1 MMKRKKRLSAA
12 FLALGICVSLI
23 SPVPARAAEATENT
37 GISTNSIPGWPQA
50 QDITSSAAVVVEEST
65 STILYAKNMD
75 QPLYPSSAVKIMTC
89 LVALENSSLDEQITM
104 TETGVAEVTDGSAN
118 ISSQLGEVFTM
129 EQCLYAI
136 MVGSA
141 NDIALQVAEHVSGS
155 VEAFVQKMNEK
166 AKEVGCKDTVFTN
179 PTGLPDEN
187 QHTTAHDLARITRA
201 AMQNKTFR
209 AIASASSYTIP
220 ATNLSGG
227 DRVLTSNF
235 TMTKPGDPAYYQ
247 GCLGGKEGFTQASG
261 SVLAT
266 AAKRNGMTLICV
278 VLNGASRQT
287 TDDEAIALLDYG
299 FDNFKKVSLG
309 NNDFSIV
316 SGGTVIIP
324 SNASASD
331 LKTTDQKQDDGT
343 LKRKYFFGNDKQVGS
358 AKVEVRDTNANK
370 QALAESEKH
379 LEEAQDFSNVH
390 TNFPYY
396 LIGGIGIILLA
407 LLIWAI
413 VKVVKS

>member
-12 FLALGICVSLI
+12 LLALGICISLI
-23 SPVPARAAEATENT
+23 SPVPAKAAEVTENT
-37 GISTNSIPGWPQA
+37 GISTNAIPGWPQA
-50 QDITSSAAVVVEEST
+50 QDITSTAAVVVEEST

-89 LVALENSSLDEQITM
+89 LVALENSSLDEQVTM
-104 TETGVAEVTDGSAN
+104 TETGIAEVTDGSAN

-201 AMQNKTFR
+201 AMQNDTLR
-209 AIASASSYTIP
+209 TISSSVSYTIP

-235 TMTKPGDPAYYQ
+235 TMIKPGDPAYYQ

-266 AAKRNGMTLICV
+266 AANRNGMTLICV
-278 VLNGASRQT
+278 VLNGASGQ

-299 FDNFKKVSLG
+299 FNNFKKISLG

>member
-12 FLALGICVSLI
+12 LLALGICVSLL
-23 SPVPARAAEATENT
+23 SPAPAKAAEVTENT
-37 GISTNSIPGWPQA
+37 GISTNAIPGWPQA
-50 QDITSSAAVVVEEST
+50 QDITSAAAVVVEEST
-65 STILYAKNMD
+65 STILYAKNME

-89 LVALENSSLDEQITM
+89 LVALENSSLDEQVTM

-141 NDIALQVAEHVSGS
+141 NDIALQVAEHVGGS

-201 AMQNKTFR
+201 AMQNDTLR
-209 AIASASSYTIP
+209 TIASAASYTIP

-261 SVLAT
+261 SVLTT

-278 VLNGASRQT
+278 VLNGASGQ
-287 TDDEAIALLDYG
+287 TDDEAISLLDYG
-299 FDNFKKVSLG
+299 FNNFKKVSLG
-309 NNDFSIV
+309 NDDFSIV

-324 SNASASD
+324 SDASASD
-331 LKTTDQKQDDGT
+331 LKTKDQKQDDGT
-343 LKRKYFFGNDKQVGS
+343 LKRKYFFGENKQVGT
-358 AKVEVRDTNANK
+358 AKVEIRDTNANK
-370 QALAESEKH
+370 QALAENEKH
-379 LEEAQDFSNVH
+379 LEEAQDFSDTH

-396 LIGGIGIILLA
+396 LIGGIGIVLLG

-413 VKVVKS
+413 VRVVKS

>member
-12 FLALGICVSLI
+12 LLALGICISLI
-23 SPVPARAAEATENT
+23 SPVPAKAAEVTENT
-37 GISTNSIPGWPQA
+37 GISTNAIPGWPQA
-50 QDITSSAAVVVEEST
+50 QDITSTAAVVVEEST

-89 LVALENSSLDEQITM
+89 LVALENSSLDEQVTM
-104 TETGVAEVTDGSAN
+104 TETGIAEVTDGSAN

-201 AMQNKTFR
+201 AMQNDTLR
-209 AIASASSYTIP
+209 TISSSVSYTIP

-235 TMTKPGDPAYYQ
+235 TMIKPGDPAYYQ

-266 AAKRNGMTLICV
+266 AANRNGMTLICV
-278 VLNGASRQT
+278 VLNGASGQ

-299 FDNFKKVSLG
+299 FNNFKKVSLG

-324 SNASASD
+324 SSASASD

>member
-12 FLALGICVSLI
+12 LLALGICISLI
-23 SPVPARAAEATENT
+23 SPVPAKAAEVTENT
-37 GISTNSIPGWPQA
+37 GISTNAIPGWPQA
-50 QDITSSAAVVVEEST
+50 QDITSTAAVVVEEST

-89 LVALENSSLDEQITM
+89 LVALENSSLDEQVTM
-104 TETGVAEVTDGSAN
+104 TETGVAEVKDGSAN

-201 AMQNKTFR
+201 AMQNDTLR
-209 AIASASSYTIP
+209 TISSSVSYTIP

-235 TMTKPGDPAYYQ
+235 TMIKPGDPAYYQ

-266 AAKRNGMTLICV
+266 AANRNGMTLICV
-278 VLNGASRQT
+278 VLNGASGQ

-299 FDNFKKVSLG
+299 FNNFKKVSLG

>member
-1 MMKRKKRLSAA
+1 MMKRKNRLSAA
-12 FLALGICVSLI
+12 LLTLGICVSLL
-23 SPVPARAAEATENT
+23 SPVPAKAAEATENT
-37 GISTNSIPGWPQA
+37 GISTNAIPGWPQA
-50 QDITSSAAVVVEEST
+50 QDIASAAAVVVEEST
-65 STILYAKNMD
+65 STILYEKNMN

-89 LVALENSSLDEQITM
+89 LVALENSSLEEQVTM

-141 NDIALQVAEHVSGS
+141 NDIALQVAEHVGGS

-166 AKEVGCKDTVFTN
+166 ALEVGCKDTVFTN

-201 AMQNKTFR
+201 AMQNETFR
-209 AIASASSYTIP
+209 VIASAPSYTIP

-235 TMTKPGDPAYYQ
+235 TMTKPGDPSYYQ

-266 AAKRNGMTLICV
+266 AAERNGMTLICV
-278 VLNGASRQT
+278 VLNGVSGQ
-287 TDDEAIALLDYG
+287 TDDEAVSLLDYG
-299 FDNFKKVSLG
+299 FNNFKKLSLG
-309 NNDFSIV
+309 NDDFSIV

-324 SNASASD
+324 AAASASE
-331 LKTTDQKQDDGT
+331 LKTKEQKQDDGT
-343 LKRKYFFGNDKQVGS
+343 LKRKYFFGDNKQVGS
-358 AKVEVRDTNANK
+358 AKVEIRDTSANK
-370 QALAESEKH
+370 QALAENEKY
-379 LEEAQDFSNVH
+379 LEEAQDFSDAH

-396 LIGGIGIILLA
+396 LISGIGIILLG

-413 VKVVKS
+413 VKIVKS

>member
-12 FLALGICVSLI
+12 LLALGICISLI
-23 SPVPARAAEATENT
+23 SPVPAKAAEVTENT
-37 GISTNSIPGWPQA
+37 GISTNAIPGWPQA
-50 QDITSSAAVVVEEST
+50 QDITSTAAVVVEEST

-89 LVALENSSLDEQITM
+89 LVALENSSLDEQVTM

-201 AMQNKTFR
+201 AMQNDTLR
-209 AIASASSYTIP
+209 TISSSVSYTIP

-235 TMTKPGDPAYYQ
+235 TMIKPGDPAYYQ

-266 AAKRNGMTLICV
+266 AANRNGMTLICV
-278 VLNGASRQT
+278 VLNGASGQ

-299 FDNFKKVSLG
+299 FNNFKKVSLG

-370 QALAESEKH
+370 HALAESEKH

>member
-12 FLALGICVSLI
+12 LLALGICISLI
-23 SPVPARAAEATENT
+23 SPVSAKAAEVTENT
-37 GISTNSIPGWPQA
+37 GISTNAIPGWPQA
-50 QDITSSAAVVVEEST
+50 QDITSTAAVVVEEST
-65 STILYAKNMD
+65 STILYAKNME

-89 LVALENSSLDEQITM
+89 LVALENSSLDEQVTM

-201 AMQNKTFR
+201 AMQNDTLR
-209 AIASASSYTIP
+209 TISSSVSYTIP

-235 TMTKPGDPAYYQ
+235 TMIKPGDPAYYQ

-266 AAKRNGMTLICV
+266 AANRNGMTLICV
-278 VLNGASRQT
+278 VLNGASGQ

-299 FDNFKKVSLG
+299 FSNFKKVSLG

>member
-12 FLALGICVSLI
+12 LLALGICISLI
-23 SPVPARAAEATENT
+23 SPVPAKAAEVTENT
-37 GISTNSIPGWPQA
+37 GISTNAIPGWPQA
-50 QDITSSAAVVVEEST
+50 QDITSTAAVVVEEST

-89 LVALENSSLDEQITM
+89 LVALENSSLDEQVTM

-201 AMQNKTFR
+201 AMQNDTLR
-209 AIASASSYTIP
+209 TISSSVSYTIP

-235 TMTKPGDPAYYQ
+235 TMIKPGDPAYYQ

-266 AAKRNGMTLICV
+266 AANRNGMTLICV
-278 VLNGASRQT
+278 VLNGASGQ

-299 FDNFKKVSLG
+299 FNNFKKVSLE

-324 SNASASD
+324 SSASASD

>member
-12 FLALGICVSLI
+12 LLALGICISLI
-23 SPVPARAAEATENT
+23 SPVPAKAAEVTENT
-37 GISTNSIPGWPQA
+37 GISTNAIPGWPQA
-50 QDITSSAAVVVEEST
+50 QDITSTAAVVVEEST

-89 LVALENSSLDEQITM
+89 LVALENSSLDEQVTM

-201 AMQNKTFR
+201 AMQNDTLR
-209 AIASASSYTIP
+209 TISSSVSYTIP

-235 TMTKPGDPAYYQ
+235 TMIKPGDPAYYQ

-266 AAKRNGMTLICV
+266 AANRNGMTLICV
-278 VLNGASRQT
+278 VLNGASGQ

-299 FDNFKKVSLG
+299 FSNFKKVSLG

-324 SNASASD
+324 SSASASD

>member
-12 FLALGICVSLI
+12 LLALGICISLI
-23 SPVPARAAEATENT
+23 SPVPAKAAEVTENT
-37 GISTNSIPGWPQA
+37 GISTNAIPGWPQA
-50 QDITSSAAVVVEEST
+50 QDITSTAAVVVEEST

-89 LVALENSSLDEQITM
+89 LVALENSSLDEQVTM

-201 AMQNKTFR
+201 AMQNDTLR
-209 AIASASSYTIP
+209 TISSSVSYTIP

-235 TMTKPGDPAYYQ
+235 TMIKPGDPAYYQ

-266 AAKRNGMTLICV
+266 AANRNGMTLICV
-278 VLNGASRQT
+278 VLNGASGQ

-299 FDNFKKVSLG
+299 FNNFKNVSLG

-324 SNASASD
+324 SSASASD

>member
-12 FLALGICVSLI
+12 LLALGICISLI
-23 SPVPARAAEATENT
+23 SPVPAKAAEVTENT
-37 GISTNSIPGWPQA
+37 GISTNAIPGWPQA
-50 QDITSSAAVVVEEST
+50 QDITSTAAVVVEEST
-65 STILYAKNMD
+65 STILYAKNMA

-89 LVALENSSLDEQITM
+89 LVALENSSLDEQVTM

-201 AMQNKTFR
+201 AMQNDTLR
-209 AIASASSYTIP
+209 TISSSVSYTIP

-235 TMTKPGDPAYYQ
+235 TMIKPGDPAYYQ

-266 AAKRNGMTLICV
+266 AANRNGMTLICV
-278 VLNGASRQT
+278 VLNGASGQ

-299 FDNFKKVSLG
+299 FNNFKKVSLG

-324 SNASASD
+324 SSASASD

>member
-12 FLALGICVSLI
+12 LLALGICISLI
-23 SPVPARAAEATENT
+23 SPVSAKAAEVTENT
-37 GISTNSIPGWPQA
+37 GISTNAIPGWPQA
-50 QDITSSAAVVVEEST
+50 QDITSTAAVVVEEST

-89 LVALENSSLDEQITM
+89 LVALENSSLDEQVTM

-201 AMQNKTFR
+201 AMQNDTLR
-209 AIASASSYTIP
+209 TSSSSVSYTIP

-235 TMTKPGDPAYYQ
+235 TMIKPGDPAYYQ

-266 AAKRNGMTLICV
+266 AANRNGMTLICV
-278 VLNGASRQT
+278 VLNGASGQ

-299 FDNFKKVSLG
+299 FNNFKKVSLG

>member
-1 MMKRKKRLSAA
+1 MMKRQKRLSAA
-12 FLALGICVSLI
+12 LLALGICVSVI
-23 SPVPARAAEATENT
+23 TPIPARAAEATENT

-89 LVALENSSLDEQITM
+89 LVALENSSLDEQVTM

-155 VEAFVQKMNEK
+155 VDAFVQKMNEK

-201 AMQNKTFR
+201 AMQNETFR
-209 AIASASSYTIP
+209 AIASAPSYTIP

-235 TMTKPGDPAYYQ
+235 TMTKPGDPAYYK

-278 VLNGASRQT
+278 VLHGASGQ

-299 FDNFKKVSLG
+299 FSNFKKVSLG
-309 NNDFSIV
+309 NDDFSIV
-316 SGGTVIIP
+316 SGGTVIVP
-324 SNASASD
+324 SDTSASD
-331 LKTTDQKQDDGT
+331 LKTKDQKQDDGT
-343 LKRKYFFGNDKQVGS
+343 LKRRYFFGENKQVGS

-370 QALAESEKH
+370 QALAEGEKH
-379 LEEAQDFSNVH
+379 LEEAQKFSDVH
-390 TNFPYY
+390 TDFPYY
-396 LIGGIGIILLA
+396 LIGGIGIALLG

-413 VKVVKS
+413 VKIVKS

>member
-12 FLALGICVSLI
+12 LLALGICISLI
-23 SPVPARAAEATENT
+23 SPVPAKAAEVTENT
-37 GISTNSIPGWPQA
+37 GISTNAIPGWPQA
-50 QDITSSAAVVVEEST
+50 QDITSTAAVVVEEST

-89 LVALENSSLDEQITM
+89 LVALENSSLDEQVTM

-201 AMQNKTFR
+201 AMQNDTLR
-209 AIASASSYTIP
+209 TISSSVSYTIP

-235 TMTKPGDPAYYQ
+235 TMIKPGDPAYYQ

-266 AAKRNGMTLICV
+266 AANRNGMTLICV
-278 VLNGASRQT
+278 VLNGASGQ

-299 FDNFKKVSLG
+299 FSNFKKVSLG

>member
-12 FLALGICVSLI
+12 LLALGICISLI
-23 SPVPARAAEATENT
+23 SPVPAKAAEVTENT
-37 GISTNSIPGWPQA
+37 GISTNAIPDWPQA
-50 QDITSSAAVVVEEST
+50 QDITSTAAVVVEEST

-89 LVALENSSLDEQITM
+89 LVALENSSLDEQVTM

-201 AMQNKTFR
+201 AMQNDTLR
-209 AIASASSYTIP
+209 TISSSVSYTIP

-235 TMTKPGDPAYYQ
+235 TMIKPGDPAYYQ

-266 AAKRNGMTLICV
+266 AANRNGMTLICV
-278 VLNGASRQT
+278 VLNGASGQ

-299 FDNFKKVSLG
+299 FNNFKKVSLG

-324 SNASASD
+324 SSASASD

>member
-12 FLALGICVSLI
+12 LLALGICISLI
-23 SPVPARAAEATENT
+23 SPVPSKAAEVTENT
-37 GISTNSIPGWPQA
+37 GISTNAIPGWPQA
-50 QDITSSAAVVVEEST
+50 QDITSTAAVVVEEST

-89 LVALENSSLDEQITM
+89 LVALENSSLDEQVTM

-118 ISSQLGEVFTM
+118 ISSQLGEAFTM

-141 NDIALQVAEHVSGS
+141 NDIALQVAEHVGGS

-201 AMQNKTFR
+201 AMQNDTLR
-209 AIASASSYTIP
+209 TISSAVSYTIP

-235 TMTKPGDPAYYQ
+235 TMIKPGDPAYYQ

-266 AAKRNGMTLICV
+266 AANRNGMTLICV
-278 VLNGASRQT
+278 VLNGASGQ

-299 FDNFKKVSLG
+299 FNNFKKVSLG
-309 NNDFSIV
+309 NDDFSIV

-324 SNASASD
+324 SSASASD
-331 LKTTDQKQDDGT
+331 LKTTDQKQEDGT

-379 LEEAQDFSNVH
+379 LEEAQDFSNIH

-396 LIGGIGIILLA
+396 LIGGIGIVLLG

>member
-1 MMKRKKRLSAA
+1 
-12 FLALGICVSLI
+12 
-23 SPVPARAAEATENT
+23 
-37 GISTNSIPGWPQA
+37 
-50 QDITSSAAVVVEEST
+50 
-65 STILYAKNMD
+65 
-75 QPLYPSSAVKIMTC
+75 
-89 LVALENSSLDEQITM
+89 
-104 TETGVAEVTDGSAN
+104 
-118 ISSQLGEVFTM
+118 
-129 EQCLYAI
+129 

-278 VLNGASRQT
+278 VLNGASGQ

-370 QALAESEKH
+370 QALAESVSDEKLRSE
-379 LEEAQDFSNVH
+379 LEAVFWQMADSLRN
-390 TNFPYY
+390 
-396 LIGGIGIILLA
+396 A
-407 LLIWAI
+407 
-413 VKVVKS
+413 

>member
-12 FLALGICVSLI
+12 LLALGICISLI
-23 SPVPARAAEATENT
+23 SPVPAKAAEVTENT
-37 GISTNSIPGWPQA
+37 GISTNAIPGWPQA
-50 QDITSSAAVVVEEST
+50 QDITSTAAVVVEEST

-89 LVALENSSLDEQITM
+89 LVALENSSLDEQVTM

-201 AMQNKTFR
+201 AMQNDTLR
-209 AIASASSYTIP
+209 TISSSVSYTIP

-235 TMTKPGDPAYYQ
+235 TMIKPGDPAYYQ

-266 AAKRNGMTLICV
+266 AANRNGMTLICV
-278 VLNGASRQT
+278 VLNGASGQ

-299 FDNFKKVSLG
+299 FNNFKKVSLG

-324 SNASASD
+324 SSASASD
-331 LKTTDQKQDDGT
+331 LKTTEQKQDDGT

>member
-1 MMKRKKRLSAA
+1 MMKRQKRLSAA
-12 FLALGICVSLI
+12 LLALGICVSLI
-23 SPVPARAAEATENT
+23 TPVPARAAEATENT

-89 LVALENSSLDEQITM
+89 LVALENSSLDEQVTM

-155 VEAFVQKMNEK
+155 VDAFVQKMNEK

-209 AIASASSYTIP
+209 AIASAPSYTIP

-235 TMTKPGDPAYYQ
+235 TMTKPGDPAYYK

-278 VLNGASRQT
+278 VLNGASGQ

-299 FDNFKKVSLG
+299 FNNFKKVSLG
-309 NNDFSIV
+309 NDDFSIV
-316 SGGTVIIP
+316 SGGTVIVP
-324 SNASASD
+324 SDTSASD
-331 LKTTDQKQDDGT
+331 LKTKDQKQDDGT
-343 LKRKYFFGNDKQVGS
+343 LKRKYFFGEDKQVGT

-379 LEEAQDFSNVH
+379 LEEAQKFSDVH

-396 LIGGIGIILLA
+396 LIGGIGIVLLG

-413 VKVVKS
+413 VKIVKS

>member
-12 FLALGICVSLI
+12 LLALGICISLI
-23 SPVPARAAEATENT
+23 SPVPAKAAEVTENT
-37 GISTNSIPGWPQA
+37 GISTNAIPGWPQA
-50 QDITSSAAVVVEEST
+50 QDITSTAAVVVEEST

-89 LVALENSSLDEQITM
+89 LVALENSSLDEQFTM

-201 AMQNKTFR
+201 AMQNDTLR
-209 AIASASSYTIP
+209 TISSSVSYTIP

-235 TMTKPGDPAYYQ
+235 TMIKPGDPAYYQ

-266 AAKRNGMTLICV
+266 AANRNGMTLICV
-278 VLNGASRQT
+278 VLNGASGQ

-299 FDNFKKVSLG
+299 FNNFKKVSLG

>member
-1 MMKRKKRLSAA
+1 MMKRQKRLSAA
-12 FLALGICVSLI
+12 LLALGICVSLI
-23 SPVPARAAEATENT
+23 TPVPARAAEATENT

-50 QDITSSAAVVVEEST
+50 QDITSSAAVVVEEYT

-89 LVALENSSLDEQITM
+89 LVALENSSLDEQVTM

-155 VEAFVQKMNEK
+155 VDAFVQKMNEK

-201 AMQNKTFR
+201 AMQNKTFH
-209 AIASASSYTIP
+209 AIASAPSYTIP

-235 TMTKPGDPAYYQ
+235 TMTKPGDPAYYK

-278 VLNGASRQT
+278 VLNGASGQ

-299 FDNFKKVSLG
+299 FNNFKKVSLG
-309 NNDFSIV
+309 NDDFSIV
-316 SGGTVIIP
+316 SGGTVIVP
-324 SNASASD
+324 SDTSASD
-331 LKTTDQKQDDGT
+331 LKTKDQKQDDGT
-343 LKRKYFFGNDKQVGS
+343 LKRKYFFGEDKQVGT

-370 QALAESEKH
+370 QALAEGEKH
-379 LEEAQDFSNVH
+379 LEEAQKFSDVH

-396 LIGGIGIILLA
+396 LIGGIGIVLLG

-413 VKVVKS
+413 VKIVKS

>member
-1 MMKRKKRLSAA
+1 MMKRQKRLSAA
-12 FLALGICVSLI
+12 LLALGICVSLI
-23 SPVPARAAEATENT
+23 TPVPARAAEATENT

-89 LVALENSSLDEQITM
+89 LVALENSSLDEQVTM

-155 VEAFVQKMNEK
+155 VDAFVQKMNEK

-209 AIASASSYTIP
+209 AIASAPSYTIP

-235 TMTKPGDPAYYQ
+235 TMTKPGDPAYYK

-278 VLNGASRQT
+278 VLNGASGQ

-299 FDNFKKVSLG
+299 FNNFKKVSLG
-309 NNDFSIV
+309 NDDFSIV

-324 SNASASD
+324 SDASASD
-331 LKTTDQKQDDGT
+331 LKTKDQKQDDGT
-343 LKRKYFFGNDKQVGS
+343 LKRKYFFGEDKQVGT

-379 LEEAQDFSNVH
+379 LEEAQKFSDVH

-396 LIGGIGIILLA
+396 LIGGIGIVLLG

-413 VKVVKS
+413 VKIVKS

>member
-12 FLALGICVSLI
+12 LLALGICISLI
-23 SPVPARAAEATENT
+23 SPVPAKAAEVTENT
-37 GISTNSIPGWPQA
+37 GISTNAIPGWPQA
-50 QDITSSAAVVVEEST
+50 QDITSTAAVVVEEST

-89 LVALENSSLDEQITM
+89 LVALENSSLDEQVTM

-201 AMQNKTFR
+201 AMQNDTLR
-209 AIASASSYTIP
+209 TISSSVSYTIP

-235 TMTKPGDPAYYQ
+235 TMVKPGDPAYYQ

-266 AAKRNGMTLICV
+266 AANRNGMTLICV
-278 VLNGASRQT
+278 VLNGASGQ

-299 FDNFKKVSLG
+299 FNNFKKVSLG

>member
-1 MMKRKKRLSAA
+1 MMKRQKRLSAA
-12 FLALGICVSLI
+12 LLALGICVSLI
-23 SPVPARAAEATENT
+23 TPIPARAAEATENT

-89 LVALENSSLDEQITM
+89 LVALENSNLDEQVTM

-155 VEAFVQKMNEK
+155 VDAFVQKMNEK

-201 AMQNKTFR
+201 AMQNETFR
-209 AIASASSYTIP
+209 AIASAPSYTIP

-235 TMTKPGDPAYYQ
+235 TMTKPGDPAYYK

-278 VLNGASRQT
+278 VLHGASGQ

-299 FDNFKKVSLG
+299 FSNFKKVSLG
-309 NNDFSIV
+309 NDDFSIV
-316 SGGTVIIP
+316 SGGTVIVP
-324 SNASASD
+324 SDTSASD
-331 LKTTDQKQDDGT
+331 LKTKDQKQDDGT
-343 LKRKYFFGNDKQVGS
+343 LKRRYFFGENKQVGS

-370 QALAESEKH
+370 QALAEGEKH
-379 LEEAQDFSNVH
+379 LEEAQKFSDVH
-390 TNFPYY
+390 TDFPYY
-396 LIGGIGIILLA
+396 LIGGIGIALLG

-413 VKVVKS
+413 VKIVKS

>member
-12 FLALGICVSLI
+12 LLALGICISLI
-23 SPVPARAAEATENT
+23 SPVPAKAAEVTENT
-37 GISTNSIPGWPQA
+37 GISTNAIPGWPQA
-50 QDITSSAAVVVEEST
+50 QDITSTAAVVVEEST

-89 LVALENSSLDEQITM
+89 LVALENSSLDEQVTM

-118 ISSQLGEVFTM
+118 ISSQLGEIFTM

-201 AMQNKTFR
+201 AMQNDTLR
-209 AIASASSYTIP
+209 TISSSVSYTIP

-235 TMTKPGDPAYYQ
+235 TMIKPGDPAYYQ

-266 AAKRNGMTLICV
+266 AANRNGMTLICV
-278 VLNGASRQT
+278 VLNGASGQ

-299 FDNFKKVSLG
+299 FNNFKKVSLG

-324 SNASASD
+324 SSASASD

>member
-12 FLALGICVSLI
+12 LLALGICISLI
-23 SPVPARAAEATENT
+23 SPVPAKAAEVTENT
-37 GISTNSIPGWPQA
+37 GISTNAIPGWPQA
-50 QDITSSAAVVVEEST
+50 QDITSTAAVVVEEST

-89 LVALENSSLDEQITM
+89 LVALENSSLDEQVTM
-104 TETGVAEVTDGSAN
+104 AETGVAEVTDGSAN

-201 AMQNKTFR
+201 AMQNDTLR
-209 AIASASSYTIP
+209 TISSSVSYTIP

-235 TMTKPGDPAYYQ
+235 TMIKPGDPAYYQ

-266 AAKRNGMTLICV
+266 AANRNGMTLICV
-278 VLNGASRQT
+278 VLNGASGQ

-299 FDNFKKVSLG
+299 FNNFKKVSLG

-324 SNASASD
+324 SSASASD

>member
-12 FLALGICVSLI
+12 LLALGICISLI
-23 SPVPARAAEATENT
+23 SPVPAKAAEVTENT
-37 GISTNSIPGWPQA
+37 GISTNAIPGWPQA
-50 QDITSSAAVVVEEST
+50 QDITSTAAVVVEEST

-89 LVALENSSLDEQITM
+89 LVALENSSLDEQVTM

-201 AMQNKTFR
+201 AMQNDTLR
-209 AIASASSYTIP
+209 TISSSVSYTIP

-235 TMTKPGDPAYYQ
+235 TMIKPGDPAYYQ

-266 AAKRNGMTLICV
+266 AANRNGMTLICV
-278 VLNGASRQT
+278 VLNGASGQ

-299 FDNFKKVSLG
+299 FNNFKKVSLG

-343 LKRKYFFGNDKQVGS
+343 LKRKYFFENDKQVGS

>member
-12 FLALGICVSLI
+12 LLALGICISLI
-23 SPVPARAAEATENT
+23 SPVPAKAAEVTENT
-37 GISTNSIPGWPQA
+37 GISTNAIPGWPQA
-50 QDITSSAAVVVEEST
+50 QDITSTAAVVVEEST

-89 LVALENSSLDEQITM
+89 LVALENSSLDEQVTM

-201 AMQNKTFR
+201 AMQNDTLR
-209 AIASASSYTIP
+209 TISSSVSYTIP

-235 TMTKPGDPAYYQ
+235 TMIKPGDPAYYQ

-266 AAKRNGMTLICV
+266 AANRNGMTLICV
-278 VLNGASRQT
+278 VLNGASGQ

-299 FDNFKKVSLG
+299 FNNFKKVSLG

-358 AKVEVRDTNANK
+358 AKVEVQDTNANK

>member
-1 MMKRKKRLSAA
+1 MMKRQKRLSAA
-12 FLALGICVSLI
+12 LLALGICVSLI
-23 SPVPARAAEATENT
+23 TPVPARAAEATENT

-89 LVALENSSLDEQITM
+89 LVALENSSLDEQVTM

-155 VEAFVQKMNEK
+155 VDAFVQKMNEK

-201 AMQNKTFR
+201 AMQNKTFH
-209 AIASASSYTIP
+209 AIASAPSYTIP

-235 TMTKPGDPAYYQ
+235 TMTKPGDPAYCK

-278 VLNGASRQT
+278 VLNGASGQ

-299 FDNFKKVSLG
+299 FNNFKKVSLG
-309 NNDFSIV
+309 NDDFSIV
-316 SGGTVIIP
+316 SGGTVIVP
-324 SNASASD
+324 SDTSASD
-331 LKTTDQKQDDGT
+331 LKTKDQKQDDGT
-343 LKRKYFFGNDKQVGS
+343 LKRKYFFGEDKQVGT

-370 QALAESEKH
+370 QALAEGEKH
-379 LEEAQDFSNVH
+379 LEEAQKFSDVH

-396 LIGGIGIILLA
+396 LIGGIGIVLLG

-413 VKVVKS
+413 VKIVKS

>member
-12 FLALGICVSLI
+12 LLALGICISLI
-23 SPVPARAAEATENT
+23 SPVPAKAAEVTENT
-37 GISTNSIPGWPQA
+37 GISTNAIPGWPQA
-50 QDITSSAAVVVEEST
+50 QDITSTAAVVVEEST
-65 STILYAKNMD
+65 STILYAKNME

-89 LVALENSSLDEQITM
+89 LVALENSSLDEQVTM

-201 AMQNKTFR
+201 AMQNDTLR
-209 AIASASSYTIP
+209 TISSSVSYTIP

-235 TMTKPGDPAYYQ
+235 TMIKPGDPAYYQ

-266 AAKRNGMTLICV
+266 AANRNGMTLICV
-278 VLNGASRQT
+278 VLNGASGQ

-299 FDNFKKVSLG
+299 FSNFKKVSLG

>member
-12 FLALGICVSLI
+12 LLALGICISLV
-23 SPVPARAAEATENT
+23 SPVSAKAAEVTENT
-37 GISTNSIPGWPQA
+37 GISTNAIPGWPQA
-50 QDITSSAAVVVEEST
+50 QDITSTAAVVVEEST

-89 LVALENSSLDEQITM
+89 LVALENSSLDEQVTM

-201 AMQNKTFR
+201 AMQNDTLR
-209 AIASASSYTIP
+209 TISSSVSYTIP

-235 TMTKPGDPAYYQ
+235 TMIKPGDPAYYQ

-266 AAKRNGMTLICV
+266 AANRNGMTLICV
-278 VLNGASRQT
+278 VLNGASGQ

-299 FDNFKKVSLG
+299 FSNFKKVSLG

>member
-12 FLALGICVSLI
+12 LLALGICISLI
-23 SPVPARAAEATENT
+23 SPVPSKAAEVTENT
-37 GISTNSIPGWPQA
+37 GISTNTIPGWPQA
-50 QDITSSAAVVVEEST
+50 QDITSTAAVVVEEST

-75 QPLYPSSAVKIMTC
+75 HPLYPSSAVKIMTC
-89 LVALENSSLDEQITM
+89 LVALENSSLDEQVTM

-141 NDIALQVAEHVSGS
+141 NDIALQVAEHVGGS

-201 AMQNKTFR
+201 AMQNDTLR
-209 AIASASSYTIP
+209 TISSAVSYTIP

-235 TMTKPGDPAYYQ
+235 TMIKPGDPAYYQ

-266 AAKRNGMTLICV
+266 AANRNGMTLICV
-278 VLNGASRQT
+278 VLNGASGQ

-299 FDNFKKVSLG
+299 FNNFKKVSLG
-309 NNDFSIV
+309 NDDFSIV

-324 SNASASD
+324 SSASASD
-331 LKTTDQKQDDGT
+331 LKTTNQKQEDGT

-379 LEEAQDFSNVH
+379 LEEAQDFSNIH

-396 LIGGIGIILLA
+396 LIGGIGIVLLG

>member
-12 FLALGICVSLI
+12 LLALGICISLI
-23 SPVPARAAEATENT
+23 SPVPAKAAEVTENT
-37 GISTNSIPGWPQA
+37 GISTNAIPGWPQA
-50 QDITSSAAVVVEEST
+50 QDITSTAAVVVEEST

-89 LVALENSSLDEQITM
+89 LVALENSSLDEQVTM

-187 QHTTAHDLARITRA
+187 QHTTAHDLAKITRA
-201 AMQNKTFR
+201 AMQNDTLR
-209 AIASASSYTIP
+209 TISSSVSYTIP

-235 TMTKPGDPAYYQ
+235 TMIKPGDPAYYQ

-266 AAKRNGMTLICV
+266 AANRNGMTLICV
-278 VLNGASRQT
+278 VLNGASGQ

-299 FDNFKKVSLG
+299 FNNFKKVSLG

>member
-1 MMKRKKRLSAA
+1 
-12 FLALGICVSLI
+12 
-23 SPVPARAAEATENT
+23 
-37 GISTNSIPGWPQA
+37 
-50 QDITSSAAVVVEEST
+50 
-65 STILYAKNMD
+65 
-75 QPLYPSSAVKIMTC
+75 
-89 LVALENSSLDEQITM
+89 
-104 TETGVAEVTDGSAN
+104 
-118 ISSQLGEVFTM
+118 M
-129 EQCLYAI
+129 EQCLYAV
-136 MVGSA
+136 MAGSA
-141 NDIALQVAEHVSGS
+141 NDIALQVAEHISGS
-155 VEAFVQKMNEK
+155 VDAFVQKMNEK

-201 AMQNKTFR
+201 AMQNETFR
-209 AIASASSYTIP
+209 AIASAPSYTIP

-278 VLNGASRQT
+278 VLHGASGQ

-299 FDNFKKVSLG
+299 FSNFKKVSLG
-309 NNDFSIV
+309 NDDFSIV
-316 SGGTVIIP
+316 SGGTVIVP
-324 SNASASD
+324 SDTSASD
-331 LKTTDQKQDDGT
+331 LKTKDQKQDDGT
-343 LKRKYFFGNDKQVGS
+343 LKRRYFFGENKQVGS

-370 QALAESEKH
+370 QALAEGEKH
-379 LEEAQDFSNVH
+379 LEEAQKFSDVH
-390 TNFPYY
+390 TDFPYY
-396 LIGGIGIILLA
+396 LIGGIGIALLG

-413 VKVVKS
+413 VKIVKS

>member
-235 TMTKPGDPAYYQ
+235 TMTKPGDPAYYK

-266 AAKRNGMTLICV
+266 AAKRNGMTLICI
-278 VLNGASRQT
+278 VLNGASGQ
-287 TDDEAIALLDYG
+287 TDDEAIALLNYG
-299 FDNFKKVSLG
+299 FSNFKKVSLG
-309 NNDFSIV
+309 NDDFSIV
-316 SGGTVIIP
+316 SGGTVIVP
-324 SNASASD
+324 SDTSSSD
-331 LKTTDQKQDDGT
+331 LKTKDQKQDDGT
-343 LKRKYFFGNDKQVGS
+343 LKRRYFFGEDKQVGT

-370 QALAESEKH
+370 QALAEGEKH
-379 LEEAQDFSNVH
+379 LEEAQKFSDVH

-396 LIGGIGIILLA
+396 LIGGIGIVLLG

-413 VKVVKS
+413 VRVVKS

>member
-12 FLALGICVSLI
+12 LLALGICISLI
-23 SPVPARAAEATENT
+23 SPVPAKAAEVTENT
-37 GISTNSIPGWPQA
+37 GISTNAIPGWPQA
-50 QDITSSAAVVVEEST
+50 QDITSTAAVVVEEST

-89 LVALENSSLDEQITM
+89 LVALENSSLDEQVTM

-201 AMQNKTFR
+201 AMQNDTLR
-209 AIASASSYTIP
+209 TISSSVSYTIP

-235 TMTKPGDPAYYQ
+235 TMIKPGDPAYYQ

-266 AAKRNGMTLICV
+266 AANRNGMTLICV
-278 VLNGASRQT
+278 VLNGASGQ

-299 FDNFKKVSLG
+299 FNNFKKVSLG
-309 NNDFSIV
+309 NNDFSII

-343 LKRKYFFGNDKQVGS
+343 LKRKYFFENDKQVGS

>member
-12 FLALGICVSLI
+12 LLALGICISLI
-23 SPVPARAAEATENT
+23 SPVSAKAAEVTENT
-37 GISTNSIPGWPQA
+37 GISTNAIPGWPQA
-50 QDITSSAAVVVEEST
+50 QDITSTAAVVVEEST

-89 LVALENSSLDEQITM
+89 LVALENSSLDEQVTM

-201 AMQNKTFR
+201 AMQNDTLR
-209 AIASASSYTIP
+209 TISSSVSYTIP

-235 TMTKPGDPAYYQ
+235 TMIKPGDPAYYQ

-266 AAKRNGMTLICV
+266 AANRNGMTLICV
-278 VLNGASRQT
+278 VLNGSSGQ

-299 FDNFKKVSLG
+299 FNNFKKVSLG

>member
-12 FLALGICVSLI
+12 LLALGICISLI
-23 SPVPARAAEATENT
+23 SPVPAKAAEVTENT
-37 GISTNSIPGWPQA
+37 GISTNAIPGWPQA
-50 QDITSSAAVVVEEST
+50 QDITSTAAVVVEEST

-89 LVALENSSLDEQITM
+89 LVALENSSLDEQVTM

-201 AMQNKTFR
+201 AMQNDTLR
-209 AIASASSYTIP
+209 TISSSVSYTIP

-235 TMTKPGDPAYYQ
+235 TMIKPRDPAYYQ

-266 AAKRNGMTLICV
+266 AANRNGMTLICV
-278 VLNGASRQT
+278 VLNGASGQ

-299 FDNFKKVSLG
+299 FSNFKKVSLG

>member
-12 FLALGICVSLI
+12 LLALGICISLI
-23 SPVPARAAEATENT
+23 SPVPAKAAEVTENT
-37 GISTNSIPGWPQA
+37 GISTNAIPGWPQA
-50 QDITSSAAVVVEEST
+50 QDITSTAAVVVEEST

-89 LVALENSSLDEQITM
+89 LVALENSSLDEQVTM

-201 AMQNKTFR
+201 AMQNDTLR
-209 AIASASSYTIP
+209 TISSSVSYTIP

-235 TMTKPGDPAYYQ
+235 TMIKPGDPAYYQ

-266 AAKRNGMTLICV
+266 AANRNGMTLICV
-278 VLNGASRQT
+278 VLNGASGQ

-299 FDNFKKVSLG
+299 FNNFKKVSLG

-324 SNASASD
+324 SSASASD